1 MPRAEVILE
10 EKLLPRSVLRES
22 NVGEQFPHF
31 SGDCWPAPHPAQL
44 SSTQPPTHR
53 SLPTAPA
60 TAAHTVCYPR
70 AQHWGSVLPSNQ
82 FQAQALASG
91 KSSPLVQPTPAHGQ
105 HCTGGNFTPEK
116 LC

>member
-1 MPRAEVILE
+1 MPRVEVILE

-44 SSTQPPTHR
+44 SPGA
-53 SLPTAPA
+53 L
-60 TAAHTVCYPR
+60 
-70 AQHWGSVLPSNQ
+70 VLPRNQ

-91 KSSPLVQPTPAHGQ
+91 KSNPLVQTTPAHGQ